1 MKVEV
6 PEFVKE
12 MSNQLNQ
19 QDNRMTAD
27 PLFEVR
33 YKKYIVTEQDYN
45 EHHWEIINEEGDSYY
60 HSEKDENYDELATH
74 LFEYNPDW
82 CAKWLEYH
90 GIENK
95 MNPDRCPGDYT
106 DLDAFKEVFCE
117 QFDYDCHDL
126 PEGFKKIHM
135 QEIEV
140 TVNSHFTESD
150 AEAFIDRK
158 QHDYPPLYTYAI
170 SLCYCY
176 NMAELRR
183 WLISLTK
190 NDV

>member
-1 MKVEV
+1 
-6 PEFVKE
+6 
-12 MSNQLNQ
+12 
-19 QDNRMTAD
+19 
-27 PLFEVR
+27 
-33 YKKYIVTEQDYN
+33 
-45 EHHWEIINEEGDSYY
+45 
-60 HSEKDENYDELATH
+60 
-74 LFEYNPDW
+74 
-82 CAKWLEYH
+82 
-90 GIENK
+90 
-95 MNPDRCPGDYT
+95 MNPDRWPDDYT
-106 DLDAFKEVFCE
+106 DLDAFKEVLYQ
-117 QFDYDCHDL
+117 QFDYDWHDL

-190 NDV
+190 KYV